1 MAVKWG
7 NGVLVNKIGY
17 GYVRSDG
24 KINAAWYINNWSS
37 QQINDD
43 TMMTP
48 KTTNQ
53 WKNNLDP
60 ILHTKMSMV
69 IKLQLILSTSIDI
82 MCHM

>member
-43 TMMTP
+43 SMMTP

-53 WKNNLDP
+53 WKEQP
-60 ILHTKMSMV
+60 GPT
-69 IKLQLILSTSIDI
+69 STHQDVHGHQIVTNIVDKI
-82 MCHM
+82 